1 MTGTDLKSTGTD
13 LKSTGTDLK
22 STETD
27 SKWSYMDWNE
37 QKQTRKIPERA
48 RNEVAYFYLYIC
60 NKQLETSETLKNY
73 ALCPVEY
80 LQFKLFTPQKCK
92 YQISIIV
99 EIIRFVFCI
108 KRVNH
113 VIKIIITF
121 DM

>member
-1 MTGTDLKSTGTD
+1 MTGTD

-27 SKWSYMDWNE
+27 LKSTETDSKWSYIDWNE

-48 RNEVAYFYLYIC
+48 RNEVAYFIFLYILIC

-80 LQFKLFTPQKCK
+80 LQFKLFTPQKC
-92 YQISIIV
+92 
-99 EIIRFVFCI
+99 
-108 KRVNH
+108 
-113 VIKIIITF
+113 
-121 DM
+121 